1 MPRTLSTFSS
11 LHPTAYHA
19 FCHAGWSGINYA
31 QQGNG
36 HVNLRGVDPTGQ
48 PIDVLLPGVTGER
61 RVITDSEMLRIME
74 ELNVPLPSLIG
85 VDYLDFLNGWRF
97 YPSEQNPN
105 ELYEKRHPTLPSR
118 KLYFDLR
125 ARLPDDTLLFVVE
138 NGTRTEGVRLHE
150 VDNIYKVG
158 EYLTRQGW
166 FI

>member
-1 MPRTLSTFSS
+1 
-11 LHPTAYHA
+11 
-19 FCHAGWSGINYA
+19 
-31 QQGNG
+31 
-36 HVNLRGVDPTGQ
+36 
-48 PIDVLLPGVTGER
+48 
-61 RVITDSEMLRIME
+61 MLRIME